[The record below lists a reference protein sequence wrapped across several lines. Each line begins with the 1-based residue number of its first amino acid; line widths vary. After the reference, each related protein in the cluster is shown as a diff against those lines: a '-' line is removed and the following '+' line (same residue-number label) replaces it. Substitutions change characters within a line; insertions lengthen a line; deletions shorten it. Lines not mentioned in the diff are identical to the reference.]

1 MNGEGRE
8 RCFSTVRDTINL
20 LEMCAEM
27 STACCFKIRE
37 FSSDVSAA
45 LKDAVRFR
53 SHFYGSVSL
62 VPSFFLPLDRGD

>member
-37 FSSDVSAA
+37 FSSNVSAA
-45 LKDAVRFR
+45 LKDARF
-53 SHFYGSVSL
+53 V
-62 VPSFFLPLDRGD
+62 